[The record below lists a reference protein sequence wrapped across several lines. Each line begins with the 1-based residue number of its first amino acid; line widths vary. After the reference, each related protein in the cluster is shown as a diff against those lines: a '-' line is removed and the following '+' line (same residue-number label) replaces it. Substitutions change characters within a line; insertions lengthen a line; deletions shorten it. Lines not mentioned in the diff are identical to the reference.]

1 MSLRACGL
9 RACRR
14 SLVGFHTKVRSQT
27 SVFIVCTSGTRGRKL
42 RWISSSNCRK
52 ENPPMTYHDNNRP
65 MDRDRGW
72 SGGAIAAMVIALLV
86 IVGGIFY
93 AMSNNSGNNA
103 SKSPSASTSSSTTS
117 GQGGGAGGGSGGS
130 GAGG

>member
-1 MSLRACGL
+1 MSLRTCSYGL
-9 RACRR
+9 RRSRR
-14 SLVGFHTKVRSQT
+14 ISHQGKSPNER
-27 SVFIVCTSGTRGRKL
+27 FIVCTSGTRGGKL
-42 RWISSSNCRK
+42 RWISSSNDRK
-52 ENPPMTYHDNNRP
+52 ESPTMTYHDNNRP

-103 SKSPSASTSSSTTS
+103 STSPSASTSSNTTS
-117 GQGGGAGGGSGGS
+117 GQGAGAGGAGGG
-130 GAGG
+130 AR